1 MPDLALTATP
11 LAGSAA
17 NADLLL
23 VGPSLGTSVTELW
36 SDCARLLGV
45 TFAVVGWDLPGHS
58 RSPAASNGFSVAD
71 LADAVIHL
79 TENLRREHRSC
90 WYAGV
95 SLGGAVGLEL
105 ALRNGPFQAVAAIAA
120 AAKVGEPAAWQE
132 RASVVRRAGTPVMVE
147 PSSQRWLG
155 PGFLDRDPR
164 VAGALLSALADTD
177 RESYAS
183 ACDALAKFDIRERLG
198 DVTVPLLLIPG
209 SEDVV
214 VTLAQARDTAD
225 SAPGAKAHV
234 LYGCGHLPPAEDPAG
249 LAAVLTEFFAHDT
262 TTESDNR

>member
-1 MPDLALTATP
+1 MPDLVLTATP

-17 NADLLL
+17 NADLLV

-36 SDCARLLGV
+36 SDCARLLGDG
-45 TFAVVGWDLPGHS
+45 FAVLGWDLPGHG

-71 LADAVIHL
+71 LADAVTQL
-79 TENLRREHRSC
+79 TEDLRREHRSC

-95 SLGGAVGLEL
+95 SLGGVVGLEL
-105 ALRNGPFQAVAAIAA
+105 ALRNGPFEAVAAIAA
-120 AAKVGEPAAWQE
+120 AAKVGDPTGWQE

-147 PSSQRWLG
+147 PSSQRWFG
-155 PGFLDRDPR
+155 PGFIDRHAR

-183 ACDALAKFDIRERLG
+183 ACEALARFDIRERLE
-198 DVTVPLLLIPG
+198 DLTVPLLLIPG

-214 VTLAQARDTAD
+214 VTVAQARDTAD
-225 SAPGAKAHV
+225 SAPGAKVHV
-234 LYGCGHLPPAEDPAG
+234 LQGCGHLPPAEDPAG
-249 LAAVLTEFFAHDT
+249 LAAVLTGFFAHDT